1 MVLIDMQVVFECRQ
15 SGEHNNQTAQV
26 GSMISTAH
34 TQGSLLHNNITPSI
48 TLVRIV
54 TYSWMFNDGP
64 LPMNSL
70 VSESDTS
77 SLLTLFTVE
86 NGNTG
91 AYTCTANSADRDV
104 VNDDTAYV
112 EVVGE

>member
-1 MVLIDMQVVFECRQ
+1 
-15 SGEHNNQTAQV
+15 
-26 GSMISTAH
+26 
-34 TQGSLLHNNITPSI
+34 
-48 TLVRIV
+48 
-54 TYSWMFNDGP
+54 MFNDGP